1 MPVVTPL
8 IIYQDETRCI
18 INYDHLMHVR
28 RFIPSVSKFLMEIM
42 PTAKII
48 YYNCLLIHRGYL
60 PDESD
65 LPDIKFKYSFI
76 YVTEEMVDLLKIVE
90 CEEPTIYIVEFN

>member
-18 INYDHLMHVR
+18 INYDHLMHIR
-28 RFIPSVSKFLMEIM
+28 RFVPSVAKFLMEIM

-48 YYNCLLIHRGYL
+48 YYNYIGLYREYL
-60 PDESD
+60 PDETD
-65 LPDIKFKYSFI
+65 LPDIKFKYCSCF
-76 YVTEEMVDLLKIVE
+76 VTEEMVDLLKIVE
-90 CEEPTIYIVEFN
+90 CDEPTIYIVEYN